1 MEIRSSSRLKWEWE
15 NSIPVSIGSIGGGL
29 ESRKEEEKEGKKK
42 EEGEGRRM
50 GDGAGRGGGRGGG
63 EKREG
68 GEQEG
73 GAINR
78 MIPRFT

>member
-50 GDGAGRGGGRGGG
+50 GDRAGRGGG

-68 GEQEG
+68 GKQEG

-78 MIPRFT
+78 TIPRFT